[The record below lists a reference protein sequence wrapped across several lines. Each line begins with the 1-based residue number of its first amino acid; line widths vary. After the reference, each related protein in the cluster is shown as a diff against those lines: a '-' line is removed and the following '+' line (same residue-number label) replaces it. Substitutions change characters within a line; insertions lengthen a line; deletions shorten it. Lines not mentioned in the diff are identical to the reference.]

1 MSIYGGK
8 IPVIH
13 TEIQPIIHQEIQPV
27 ITTEIQP
34 IIHKYI
40 QPVIFFFF
48 QPNIE
53 AEMQKLKT
61 GNSKLPF
68 QIKQIQPYI
77 KREEKHT
84 IQSLVQPSVQRKE
97 ELISTE
103 IEYVPYI
110 QNKYGEIYLYNKK
123 ETINDSSIIS
133 EKIIAIN
140 FISTGHNINLPM
152 ACKKTDIFLTIEKKL
167 FDEYPELKSKK
178 LFYIANGNV
187 IDKYISLEQN
197 KIKNGNSILIN
208 ESNE

>member
-27 ITTEIQP
+27 IIKEVQP

-40 QPVIFFFF
+40 QPVIFEEGH
-48 QPNIE
+48 PNVE
-53 AEMQKLKT
+53 AEIQRLKT
-61 GNSKLPF
+61 ANSKLHF
-68 QIKQIQPYI
+68 QIQPYI
-77 KREEKHT
+77 KREERHT
-84 IQSLVQPSVQRKE
+84 TQKIVKPVYQRE
-97 ELISTE
+97 EKNISTE

-187 IDKYISLEQN
+187 INKYISLEQN

>member
-13 TEIQPIIHQEIQPV
+13 TEIQPIIHQEILPV

-40 QPVIFFFF
+40 QPVIFEEGH
-48 QPNIE
+48 PNIE

-84 IQSLVQPSVQRKE
+84 IQSIVQPQVKRKE

-110 QNKYGEIYLYNKK
+110 QNKYGEIYLYKK

-152 ACKKTDIFLTIEKKL
+152 ACKKTDIFLNIEKKL

>member
-40 QPVIFFFF
+40 QPVIFEEGH
-48 QPNIE
+48 PNIE

-77 KREEKHT
+77 KRVVQNIEKT
-84 IQSLVQPSVQRKE
+84 IIQPSVQREE
-97 ELISTE
+97 ELISNE

-110 QNKYGEIYLYNKK
+110 QNKYGEIYLYKK

-140 FISTGHNINLPM
+140 FISIGHNINLPM

>member
-1 MSIYGGK
+1 MSIHGGK

-40 QPVIFFFF
+40 QPVIFEEGH
-48 QPNIE
+48 PNIE
-53 AEMQKLKT
+53 AEIQRLKT

-77 KREEKHT
+77 KRVVQNIEKT
-84 IQSLVQPSVQRKE
+84 IIQPSVQREE
-97 ELISTE
+97 ELISNE

-110 QNKYGEIYLYNKK
+110 QNKYGEIYLYKK

-140 FISTGHNINLPM
+140 FISIGHNINLPM

-167 FDEYPELKSKK
+167 FDEYPVLKSKK
-178 LFYIANGNV
+178 LYYIANGDV
-187 IDKYISLEQN
+187 INRYISLEQN
-197 KIKNGNSILIN
+197 NIKSGNSILIN
-208 ESNE
+208 EVNE